1 MDGERGDE
9 GPKGVIG
16 EPAVLQ
22 PDANIDDLVGDEGNF
37 HLLLLVRN
45 YIAFWSVTMN
55 RELKSK
61 LTLTSRSGDK
71 VSLLLYLRLL
81 V

>member
-37 HLLLLVRN
+37 LLLLLFRN
-45 YIAFWSVTMN
+45 YIAFWSAMMN
-55 RELKSK
+55 
-61 LTLTSRSGDK
+61 
-71 VSLLLYLRLL
+71 
-81 V
+81 